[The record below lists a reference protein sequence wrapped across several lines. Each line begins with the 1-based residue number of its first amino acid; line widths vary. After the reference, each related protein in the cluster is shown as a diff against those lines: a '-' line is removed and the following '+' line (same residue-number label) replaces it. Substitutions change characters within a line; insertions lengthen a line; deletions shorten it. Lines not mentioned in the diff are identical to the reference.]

1 MSVSKIVQI
10 SPIVFGQISCKLGLF
25 LVQISADNI
34 GKNDRLSVSAD
45 ITFSCI
51 GRSLQISNYHFFQ
64 IFHFQVGKCRSRLQR
79 FYYDTDHGVCRSFT
93 YSGCQGN
100 ANNFVTENEC
110 IDTCV
115 LDANKEMASEP
126 KASNL
131 GDPCLMK
138 KEKGICRAMKPM
150 YYFDANLKVCKLFF
164 YGGCGGNKNR

>member
-1 MSVSKIVQI
+1 M
-10 SPIVFGQISCKLGLF
+10 
-25 LVQISADNI
+25 
-34 GKNDRLSVSAD
+34 
-45 ITFSCI
+45 
-51 GRSLQISNYHFFQ
+51 
-64 IFHFQVGKCRSRLQR
+64 
-79 FYYDTDHGVCRSFT
+79 
-93 YSGCQGN
+93 
-100 ANNFVTENEC
+100 TENEC

-115 LDANKEMASEP
+115 LDVNKEKASEP